1 MLEPVFDPLTFR
13 TTALNLLGEH
23 PPQFTPIPTNQ
34 HALQQNGYQ
43 LRRFEF
49 DNQEGAMVFGYLLV
63 PDGIKFPAPAVLYHH
78 YHGGQYHLGKD
89 EIFLPRVGGQSP
101 ASALTQAGL
110 IVCVIDAY
118 GFGQRLHQGTFNIP
132 QIGLNG
138 EVNLFKHFLWQGKNL
153 FGRMLYDD
161 WLAFQ
166 YLVSLPEVDASRVGV
181 TGMSLG
187 GTRATWLSAL
197 EERIACVVPI
207 AQMTRYRDFAQ
218 SKRYDAHSVYYY
230 LPNALNS
237 GMDMEH
243 LVALSAP
250 RPQLILI
257 GTDDP
262 LSPIEGVRTIRHYA
276 EKVYADANQSDRFK
290 VVEYA
295 ELGHVYTSE
304 MLETMVEWLKVW
316 LSHDSTTTKR

>member
-1 MLEPVFDPLTFR
+1 MLEPIFDPITLR
-13 TTALNLLGEH
+13 TMAMNLLGER
-23 PPQFTPIPTNQ
+23 PPQFTPVATRQ
-34 HALQQNGYQ
+34 HSIQQNGYE

-49 DNQEGAMVFGYLLV
+49 DNQAGATVYGYLLI
-63 PDGIKFPAPAVLYHH
+63 PNNLPLPAPAVLYHH

-89 EIFLPRVGGQSP
+89 EVFLPRVDGQSP
-101 ASALTQAGL
+101 AVALTQAGF

-118 GFGQRLHQGTFNIP
+118 GFGQRLHQGTFNVP
-132 QIGLNG
+132 QTGLNG

-153 FGRMLYDD
+153 FGRIIYDD
-161 WLAFQ
+161 WLAFH
-166 YLVSLPEVDASRVGV
+166 YLASLPEVDPMRIGV

-187 GTRATWLSAL
+187 GSRVTWLAAL

-207 AQMTRYRDFAQ
+207 AQMTRYQDFAQ
-218 SKRYDAHSVYYY
+218 SKRYDVHSVYFY

-237 GMDMEH
+237 GIDMEH

-262 LSPIEGVRTIRHYA
+262 LSPIQGVHIIQRYA
-276 EKVYADANQSDRFK
+276 ESVYADAQKQDRFK
-290 VVEYA
+290 VVEYDG
-295 ELGHVYTSE
+295 LGHVYTRE
-304 MLETMVEWLKVW
+304 MLATMVEWFKVW
-316 LSHDSTTTKR
+316 L